1 MRVHRIVH
9 PTKHFVSRKTRDC
22 RLIGFLR
29 SLGIKDGRREA
40 KEKPR
45 KTKLL
50 EGSRR
55 SVLEVRDAPRAPKI
69 NVSTCRGRKSSGDLS
84 GKLKNFPTGIPNL
97 SYPRSAK
104 WL

>member
-1 MRVHRIVH
+1 M
-9 PTKHFVSRKTRDC
+9 
-22 RLIGFLR
+22 G
-29 SLGIKDGRREA
+29 GEA

-50 EGSRR
+50 E
-55 SVLEVRDAPRAPKI
+55 VRDARKM
-69 NVSTCRGRKSSGDLS
+69 NVGRGSRSSGDLS
-84 GKLKNFPTGIPNL
+84 GKLNNFPTGIPNL

>member
-9 PTKHFVSRKTRDC
+9 PTKLFVSRKTRNW
-22 RLIGFLR
+22 RLIGFLER
-29 SLGIKDGRREA
+29 GNEGETAKDGIIGGKWAIGDARRA
-40 KEKPR
+40 R
-45 KTKLL
+45 
-50 EGSRR
+50 
-55 SVLEVRDAPRAPKI
+55 KI
-69 NVSTCRGRKSSGDLS
+69 NVSACRGRRKSSGDLS